1 MTNGP
6 TLVSLGIDAGGTH
19 TRWALADTRGAL
31 LREGEVAPF
40 SGLQLADE
48 TGRAQVLQVLRAV
61 AAACGP
67 VQAVAGGITG
77 FDDTQAPLLQGLA
90 TQAFGAVPLLL
101 CNDIELLCRAHG
113 APGHG
118 IVLIAGTG
126 SVAAGLDAAGTLQR
140 AGGRGLLIDD
150 AGGGAWIAREALQ
163 QVWRAEDVAPGAWEQ
178 SPLARALFEAMGG
191 TTWAQTRHHVYG
203 ATRGEL
209 GTLALAVA
217 RAAHAGD
224 AAALAILQRAGQEL
238 ARLLRALAQRLGA
251 QPVVLAGRVFALHP
265 AVLQALQQAL
275 PGMAMRFVEE
285 PAHHAA
291 ARLAARLVQDGA
303 P

>member
-1 MTNGP
+1 MTNG
-6 TLVSLGIDAGGTH
+6 TAFVSLGIDAGGTH
-19 TRWALADTRGAL
+19 TRWALADARGAL

-40 SGLQLADE
+40 SGLQLADKA
-48 TGRAQVLQVLRAV
+48 GRDAVLHVLRTV

-67 VQAVAGGITG
+67 VQAVAAGITG
-77 FDDTQAPLLQGLA
+77 FDDAQAALMQGLV
-90 TQAFGAVPLLL
+90 TQAFGAVPALL

-113 APGHG
+113 APGRG

-126 SVAAGLDAAGTLQR
+126 SVAAGLDASGTLQR
-140 AGGRGLLIDD
+140 AGGRGILIDD

-163 QVWRAEDVAPGAWEQ
+163 QVWRAEDAAPGAWEQ
-178 SPLARALFEAMGG
+178 SKLARALFEAMGG
-191 TTWAQTRHHVYG
+191 TTWAQTRHFVYG

-224 AAALAILQRAGQEL
+224 AAALALLQRAGQEL
-238 ARLLRALAQRLGA
+238 ARLVRALVQRLGE
-251 QPVVLAGRVFALHP
+251 QPVSLAGRVFALHP
-265 AVLQALQQAL
+265 VVLQALQQAL
-275 PGMAMRFVEE
+275 PGTPLALIEE

-291 ARLAARLVQDGA
+291 ARLAARLVHDRQ

>member
-1 MTNGP
+1 MTHGTP
-6 TLVSLGIDAGGTH
+6 FVSLGIDAGGTH
-19 TRWALADTRGAL
+19 TRWALADARGAL
-31 LREGEVAPF
+31 LREGEAAPF

-48 TGRAQVLQVLRAV
+48 AGRAQVLLVLRAV
-61 AAACGP
+61 AAAGGP
-67 VQAVAGGITG
+67 VQAVAAGITG
-77 FDDTQAPLLQGLA
+77 FDDAQAAQMQGLV
-90 TQAFGAVPLLL
+90 TQAFGAVPALL

-113 APGHG
+113 APGRG

-126 SVAAGLDAAGTLQR
+126 SVAAGLDATGTLQR

-163 QVWRAEDVAPGAWEQ
+163 QVWRAEDVAPGAWAQ
-178 SPLARALFEAMGG
+178 SALARALFEAMGG
-191 TTWAQTRHHVYG
+191 TTWAQTRHFVYG

-238 ARLLRALAQRLGA
+238 ARLVHALTQRLGP
-251 QPVVLAGRVFALHP
+251 QPVSLAGRVFALHP
-265 AVLQALQQAL
+265 AVLQALQQSL
-275 PGMAMRFVEE
+275 PGTALQPIEE

-291 ARLAARLVQDGA
+291 ARLAARLVHDQH

>member
-1 MTNGP
+1 MTTANAS
-6 TLVSLGIDAGGTH
+6 VSLGIDAGGTH
-19 TRWALADTRGAL
+19 TRWALADAQGAP
-31 LREGEVAPF
+31 LREGEAAAF

-48 TGRAQVLQVLRAV
+48 AGRAQVLQALHAV

-67 VQAVAGGITG
+67 VRTVAAGVTG
-77 FDDTQAPLLQGLA
+77 FDDTQAPLLQGLLA
-90 TQAFGAVPLLL
+90 QAFGATPTLLF
-101 CNDIELLCRAHG
+101 NDIELLCRAHG
-113 APGHG
+113 ASGRG

-126 SVAAGLDAAGTLQR
+126 SVAAGLDATGTLQR
-140 AGGRGLLIDD
+140 AGGRGILIDD

-163 QVWRAEDVAPGAWEQ
+163 QVWRAEDAAPGAWEQ
-178 SPLARALFEAMGG
+178 SALARALFEAMGG
-191 TTWAQTRHHVYG
+191 TTWAQTRHFVYG

-224 AAALAILQRAGQEL
+224 ADALALLQRAGQEL
-238 ARLLRALAQRLGA
+238 ARLVQALVQRLGA
-251 QPVVLAGRVFALHP
+251 QPVALAGRVLALHP
-265 AVLQALQQAL
+265 AVLQSLRQAL
-275 PGMAMRFVEE
+275 PGTTLQPIEE

-291 ARLAARLVQDGA
+291 ARLAMRLVQDRA